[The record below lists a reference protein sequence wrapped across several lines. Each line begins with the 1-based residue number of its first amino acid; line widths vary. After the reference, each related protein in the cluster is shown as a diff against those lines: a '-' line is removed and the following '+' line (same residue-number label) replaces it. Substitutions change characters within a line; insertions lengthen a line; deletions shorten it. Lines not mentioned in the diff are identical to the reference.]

1 MNVSIVKL
9 NDSNDYA
16 IIAPGQITYA
26 LNASAQ
32 ELLKTEKE
40 VYEETKDYKLAKENL
55 DRVSLAIMP
64 TYDCNLRCIYCYA
77 NGGKYKEV
85 ISMDIAKKAID
96 YVRDFNK
103 KASVLDLYLVGGGE
117 PLLYFD
123 LVKEI
128 VGYADSV
135 FKKVEINVVTN
146 GTFSKNVR
154 EWLVERK
161 ANIRVSYDVIGQD
174 KHRPLSSGKSSK
186 NKVENNIKELLNN
199 NANIIV
205 QCIISSYTVDKMKQ
219 IIDKLIE
226 MKVPVVKMEPC
237 LMTDVSRGTKSLQ
250 PDPAVFANKLLE
262 AIEYVAD
269 NELPILIDTG
279 YFTKPTIG
287 KYCGLGNGNF
297 TVTPEGMI
305 TSCVEVSRKNDP
317 YSDTIMFGKITDKV
331 EINEDKLEKL
341 DKINYNNQKGGCS
354 NCQYR
359 LICLGGCPMA
369 NIWQSGLPL
378 KKSAFT
384 CTVEHTLL
392 PKLLL
397 KIIENKKI
405 MNVIMENTKCE

>member
-1 MNVSIVKL
+1 
-9 NDSNDYA
+9 
-16 IIAPGQITYA
+16 
-26 LNASAQ
+26 
-32 ELLKTEKE
+32 
-40 VYEETKDYKLAKENL
+40 
-55 DRVSLAIMP
+55 
-64 TYDCNLRCIYCYA
+64 
-77 NGGKYKEV
+77 
-85 ISMDIAKKAID
+85 
-96 YVRDFNK
+96 
-103 KASVLDLYLVGGGE
+103 
-117 PLLYFD
+117 
-123 LVKEI
+123 
-128 VGYADSV
+128 
-135 FKKVEINVVTN
+135 
-146 GTFSKNVR
+146 
-154 EWLVERK
+154 
-161 ANIRVSYDVIGQD
+161 
-174 KHRPLSSGKSSK
+174 
-186 NKVENNIKELLNN
+186 
-199 NANIIV
+199 
-205 QCIISSYTVDKMKQ
+205 
-219 IIDKLIE
+219 
-226 MKVPVVKMEPC
+226 
-237 LMTDVSRGTKSLQ
+237 MTDVSRGTKSLQ

-369 NIWQSGLPL
+369 NIWQNGLPL